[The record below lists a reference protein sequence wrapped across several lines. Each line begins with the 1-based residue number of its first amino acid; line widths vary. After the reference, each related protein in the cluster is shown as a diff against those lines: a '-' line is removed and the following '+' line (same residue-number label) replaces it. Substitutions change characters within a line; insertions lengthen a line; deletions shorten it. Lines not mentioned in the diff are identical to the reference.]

1 MTMKTDKYNP
11 DIHHR
16 RSIRLKG
23 YDYSRSG
30 LYFITL
36 CVVDRICVFGNV
48 VDGKMQL
55 NDIGRLVEEEWLN
68 TINVRNGDVHLHS
81 YIVMPNHFHA
91 IIEICECMDECEKD
105 GNIGEYECRG
115 ELHSSQILNGCEKDE
130 DIDEYECR
138 GELHSSQILNTDNVG
153 EYAMGECE
161 KDEYEKGECDSPL
174 RMKSPSKTVGA
185 IVRGFKGAV
194 SRQLG
199 YSVWQRN
206 YYEHIIRTGE
216 SYRQISD
223 YIVNNPTKWQ
233 DDKFYI
239 P

>member
-36 CVVDRICVFGNV
+36 CVVDRICVFGNI

-68 TINVRNGDVHLHS
+68 TINIRKGDVRLHN

-91 IIEICECMDECEKD
+91 IIEICECMDECD
-105 GNIGEYECRG
+105 
-115 ELHSSQILNGCEKDE
+115 
-130 DIDEYECR
+130 
-138 GELHSSQILNTDNVG
+138 SSQILNTDNVG

-161 KDEYEKGECDSPL
+161 KDECEKGECDSPL

>member
-1 MTMKTDKYNP
+1 MMANKYNP

-23 YDYSRSG
+23 YDYSQSG

-36 CVVDRICVFGNV
+36 CAVNKICMFGNV

-55 NDIGRLVEEEWLN
+55 NDIGQLVEQEWLN
-68 TINVRNGDVHLHS
+68 TINIRHDDVRLHN

-91 IIEICECMDECEKD
+91 IIEIR
-105 GNIGEYECRG
+105 RG
-115 ELHSSQILNGCEKDE
+115 ESHSPQSHSSQP
-130 DIDEYECR
+130 
-138 GELHSSQILNTDNVG
+138 HSPQSHSPQTINEGNIN
-153 EYAMGECE
+153 
-161 KDEYEKGECDSPL
+161 KNDSPQ

-199 YSVWQRN
+199 YTVWQRN

>member
-36 CVVDRICVFGNV
+36 CVVDRICVFGNI

-68 TINVRNGDVHLHS
+68 TINIRMGDVRLHN

-91 IIEICECMDECEKD
+91 IIEICEC
-105 GNIGEYECRG
+105 RG
-115 ELHSSQILNGCEKDE
+115 ELHSPQILNGCNMGEC
-130 DIDEYECR
+130 ECR
-138 GELHSSQILNTDNVG
+138 GESYSPQILNTDNVG
-153 EYAMGECE
+153 EC
-161 KDEYEKGECDSPL
+161 EKGECDSPL

>member
-36 CVVDRICVFGNV
+36 CVVDRICVFGNI

-68 TINVRNGDVHLHS
+68 TVDVRNGDVRLHN

-91 IIEICECMDECEKD
+91 IIEICEC
-105 GNIGEYECRG
+105 RG
-115 ELHSSQILNGCEKDE
+115 ELHSPQILNGCNMGEC
-130 DIDEYECR
+130 ECR
-138 GELHSSQILNTDNVG
+138 GESYSPQILNTDNVG
-153 EYAMGECE
+153 EC
-161 KDEYEKGECDSPL
+161 EKGECDSPL

>member
-36 CVVDRICVFGNV
+36 CVVDRICVFGNI

-68 TINVRNGDVHLHS
+68 TVDVRNGDVRLHN

-91 IIEICECMDECEKD
+91 IIEICECMDECD
-105 GNIGEYECRG
+105 
-115 ELHSSQILNGCEKDE
+115 
-130 DIDEYECR
+130 
-138 GELHSSQILNTDNVG
+138 SSQILNTDNVG

-161 KDEYEKGECDSPL
+161 KGECEKGECEKDECEKDECEKGECDSPL

>member
-23 YDYSRSG
+23 YDYSQSG

-36 CVVDRICVFGNV
+36 CVVDRICVFGNI

-68 TINVRNGDVHLHS
+68 TINIRKGDVRLHN

-91 IIEICECMDECEKD
+91 IIEICECMDECD
-105 GNIGEYECRG
+105 
-115 ELHSSQILNGCEKDE
+115 
-130 DIDEYECR
+130 
-138 GELHSSQILNTDNVG
+138 SSQILNTDNVG
-153 EYAMGECE
+153 ECEKGEC
-161 KDEYEKGECDSPL
+161 EKGECDSPL